1 MFLVDRIAARLKGR
15 KRFMIL
21 REGLW
26 KASLLGLEGGL
37 PVKEWS
43 EDSRMDTL
51 VSSVLNWNL
60 KGQAQ
65 GSGRDSWRRR
75 QHGAVQQWRPMTL
88 PIRYNPVSYPLPPV
102 IRVLMTSA
110 QAPLASHS

>member
-1 MFLVDRIAARLKGR
+1 
-15 KRFMIL
+15 MIL

-37 PVKEWS
+37 PMKEWS

-75 QHGAVQQWRPMTL
+75 QHGAVQQWWPMTL

-110 QAPLASHS
+110 QAPLASHSWRKDFQGPDMRKQ